1 MSAEAHAHPQPN
13 YMMVFYALFGLTVA
27 EVGVTYLHMPE
38 AIMIIILLVMAFVK
52 AAMVAAYF
60 MHLRYDNII
69 LSIIAVVPLIL
80 ACIAVAVLSYEFLN
94 DLAPLPPVT

>member
-27 EVGVTYLHMPE
+27 EVGITYITMPE
-38 AIMIIILLVMAFVK
+38 AIMVIILLVMAFVK

-60 MHLRYDNII
+60 MHLRYDNIV

-80 ACIAVAVLSYEFLN
+80 ACIAIAVLSYEYTH
-94 DLAPLPPVT
+94 DIPPLPPVS

>member
-13 YMMVFYALFGLTVA
+13 YMMVFYALFGLTIA
-27 EVGVTYLHMPE
+27 EVAVTGFGLGQE
-38 AIMIIILLVMAFVK
+38 VLIIILLVMAFVK

-60 MHLRYDNII
+60 MHLRYDNIV

-80 ACIAVAVLSYEFLN
+80 ACIAIAVLSYEYTH
-94 DLAPLPPVT
+94 DIPPLPPII

>member
-13 YMMVFYALFGLTVA
+13 YMMVFYALFAITVA
-27 EVGVTYLHMPE
+27 EVGVTYLTMPP

-60 MHLRYDNII
+60 MHLRYDNIV

-80 ACIAVAVLSYEFLN
+80 ACIAIAILSYEFTH
-94 DLAPLPPVT
+94 DIPPLPPIT